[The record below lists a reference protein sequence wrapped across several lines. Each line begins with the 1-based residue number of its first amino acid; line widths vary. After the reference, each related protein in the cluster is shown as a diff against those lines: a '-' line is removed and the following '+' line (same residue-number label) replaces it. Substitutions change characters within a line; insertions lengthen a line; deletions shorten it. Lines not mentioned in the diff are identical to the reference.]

1 MAKVSFFTV
10 GCKLNQ
16 YETELIAS
24 QLEKHGFERV
34 EWAEEADLYI
44 VNSCNVTHKAAA
56 DSRRKLFGVKK
67 KHPRAKA
74 VAIGCYAHL
83 RKGDL
88 DDLEEVDLVLGN
100 DEKDQVF
107 TRLAHLF
114 PEISADQPSLE
125 ESVLNG
131 MGNRSR
137 ALVKVQNGCN
147 QNCSYCVIPKARG
160 HEVSRP
166 IEKILE
172 EVRALKNNGYR
183 EVILT
188 GVHVGRYRE
197 NGTALGGLV
206 RRIVTDTDIDRIR
219 LSSLEVNEIESELI
233 QTVEQ
238 SGRVCRHFHIPLQ
251 SGSDKILRSMNRPYR
266 GKQYKSIIENI
277 KSRIPGVMV
286 GADLIVG
293 FPGESDKEFAE
304 SLEFVENSPIDY
316 LHVFSYS
323 DHPEARSFSF
333 DGKLD
338 PPEIKTRNRIMTDLG
353 ELKWKNF
360 INSQLD
366 SELDVLFEKRY
377 CHKTGTISGF
387 SDNYIRIESTAG
399 PEFCNTLCRV
409 KPISVSGRKLV
420 GTIIS

>member
-16 YETELIAS
+16 YETELIARRLK
-24 QLEKHGFERV
+24 QCGFERV
-34 EWAEEADLYI
+34 DWAEDADLYI

-67 KHPRAKA
+67 KHPRSKA
-74 VAIGCYAHL
+74 VAIGCYAQL
-83 RKGDL
+83 KKEDL
-88 DDLEEVDLVLGN
+88 SGLEEIDLVLGN
-100 DEKDQVF
+100 DEKDQVLA
-107 TRLAHLF
+107 RLNHLF
-114 PEISADQPSLE
+114 PEISADMPSLE
-125 ESVLNG
+125 DSVLDG
-131 MGNRSR
+131 MSNRSR
-137 ALVKVQNGCN
+137 ALVKVQDGCN
-147 QNCSYCVIPKARG
+147 QNCSYCIIPKARG
-160 HEVSRP
+160 HEISRP

-206 RRIVTDTDIDRIR
+206 RRIITDTEIDRIR
-219 LSSLEVNEIESELI
+219 LSSLEVNEIESDLI

-251 SGSDKILRSMNRPYR
+251 SGSDRILRSMNRPYSTKKYR
-266 GKQYKSIIENI
+266 DIIDQI
-277 KSRIPGVMV
+277 KSRIPGVMI

-293 FPGESDKEFAE
+293 FPGEGDREFAE

-338 PPEIKTRNRIMTDLG
+338 PPEIKTRNRIVTDLG
-353 ELKWKNF
+353 DLKWKSF
-360 INSQLD
+360 IHSQLD
-366 SELDVLFEKRY
+366 SELEVLFEKRY
-377 CHKTGTISGF
+377 FHKNGAVSGL

-399 PEFCNTLCRV
+399 PEFCNQICRV
-409 KPISVSGRKLV
+409 RPEAVCGRKLI
-420 GTIIS
+420 GKIIS